1 MTMRTI
7 KGVEIDLDDI
17 EDKDIQ
23 DEFEARGLE
32 CDCDCDCDEDEFA
45 EYPSGG
51 DFTGEIREMYQ
62 AFKLGKNDKAM
73 EIAKS
78 MAQELTGGIL

>member
-1 MTMRTI
+1 MVMRTI
-7 KGVEIDLDDI
+7 NGVEIDLDDI
-17 EDKDIQ
+17 EDDDIES
-23 DEFEARGLE
+23 EFLKRDL
-32 CDCDCDCDEDEFA
+32 DCDCEECEECPEVSHDYDEQ
-45 EYPSGG
+45 
-51 DFTGEIREMYQ
+51 IREMFV

>member
-1 MTMRTI
+1 MTIRTI
-7 KGVEIDLDDI
+7 NGVEVDLDDI
-17 EDKDIQ
+17 EDDDIHE
-23 DEFEARGLE
+23 EFISRGLTY
-32 CDCDCDCDEDEFA
+32 DCDCEDCEECPDATDYE
-45 EYPSGG
+45 PQ
-51 DFTGEIREMYQ
+51 IREMFE

>member
-1 MTMRTI
+1 M
-7 KGVEIDLDDI
+7 
-17 EDKDIQ
+17 
-23 DEFEARGLE
+23 FE
-32 CDCDCDCDEDEFA
+32 
-45 EYPSGG
+45 
-51 DFTGEIREMYQ
+51 